1 MTLVKDI
8 KIYFKMLFSYKPKT
22 FWNELLTDSFDLRGV
37 GHFRMSNEENL
48 KMYEE
53 KKKIILAEMQ
63 KNHVEVNSSTAV
75 LEIGC
80 GVGYWT
86 EMFKEMGV
94 KYYTGNDIAE
104 ISIKN
109 LGEKYPDYEFI
120 QGDISETSLKEN
132 TYDLG
137 FMIDVTQHITNNEK
151 FIKGISNIWNSL
163 KPGAYFIVTIWDP
176 GKNVYLANKL
186 RINKIEKPRGLD
198 WYKKIYG
205 DEGEVL
211 SKADFNDKYLL
222 LIKKR
227 SK

>member
-1 MTLVKDI
+1 MTLIKDI
-8 KIYFKMLFSYKPKT
+8 KIYLKMLFSYKPKT
-22 FWNELLTDSFDLRGV
+22 FWNELLSNSFDLRGV

-48 KMYEE
+48 RMYEH
-53 KKKIILAEMQ
+53 KKKIVLEEMQ
-63 KNHVEVNSSTAV
+63 KNQVELNGSTAV

-86 EMFKEMGV
+86 EMFEDMGI
-94 KYYTGNDIAE
+94 KNYTGNDIAE
-104 ISIKN
+104 ISVKN
-109 LGEKYPDYEFI
+109 LSEKYPDYEFI
-120 QGDISETSLKEN
+120 QGDISETPLKKS

-137 FMIDVTQHITNNEK
+137 FMIDVTQHITDDK
-151 FIKGISNIWNSL
+151 RFIKGLTNIWNSL
-163 KPGAYFIVTIWDP
+163 KPGAFFMVTIWDP

-198 WYKKIYG
+198 WYKKIFG
-205 DEGEVL
+205 DEGEVI

-222 LIKKR
+222 LIKKH

>member
-1 MTLVKDI
+1 MTLIKDI

-22 FWNELLTDSFDLRGV
+22 FWNELLSDSFDLRGV

-53 KKKIILAEMQ
+53 KKKIILDEMK
-63 KNHVEVNSSTAV
+63 KNNVDINGSTAV
-75 LEIGC
+75 LEVGC

-86 EMFKEMGV
+86 EMFEEMGV
-94 KYYTGNDIAE
+94 KNYTGNDIAE
-104 ISIKN
+104 ISINK
-109 LGEKYPDYEFI
+109 LSEKFPDYEFI
-120 QGDISETSLKEN
+120 QGDISETLLKES

-137 FMIDVTQHITNNEK
+137 FMIDVTQHITDDK
-151 FIKGISNIWNSL
+151 RFLKGIANIWNSL
-163 KPGAYFIVTIWDP
+163 KPGAYFIVTMWDP

-198 WYKKIYG
+198 SYKKIYG
-205 DEGEVL
+205 DKGEVL

-222 LIKKR
+222 IIKKL